1 VDIIVVMLLIV
12 GIPLVLAMGLALW
25 LLLPTLRTFRGPAVE
40 PTYTDRETILQVQ
53 QTFTPGTGGGS

>member
-1 VDIIVVMLLIV
+1 MVLMILIV
-12 GIPLVLAMGLALW
+12 SVPLVLMVGVALW
-25 LLLPTLRTFRGPAVE
+25 LLLPTLRTFRGPDFE